1 MFSAHK
7 FTLLLTTTI
16 HGYSQVSLL
25 SIPSP
30 SHTVSSSLVYPTDT
44 TSSISKSAPYH
55 PKFHLCLPDYQL
67 PPNVSSHQRLIR
79 GLGISI
85 SQCLPLHTWDNNDLF
100 PFREKGKETKK
111 HYCKVSLPFFA
122 ILLQVQFP
130 SPAFEKMNCCSSPP
144 PRSSASPGS
153 ISSLSSR
160 FPFLTQYFLPFSHP
174 LYWENEN
181 YINWRNIFFLMS
193 VFKTGIK

>member
-16 HGYSQVSLL
+16 HGYSQLSLL

-44 TSSISKSAPYH
+44 TSSISKSTPYH

-67 PPNVSSHQRLIR
+67 PPNVFSHQRLIR

-85 SQCLPLHTWDNNDLF
+85 SQCLPLHTWDNNNLF

-111 HYCKVSLPFFA
+111 HYCKVILPFWLFCSKCSFHLQLSKKWTA
-122 ILLQVQFP
+122 APHHHQGPLLALAQSYP
-130 SPAFEKMNCCSSPP
+130 SP
-144 PRSSASPGS
+144 PGS
-153 ISSLSSR
+153 HS
-160 FPFLTQYFLPFSHP
+160 
-174 LYWENEN
+174 
-181 YINWRNIFFLMS
+181 
-193 VFKTGIK
+193 